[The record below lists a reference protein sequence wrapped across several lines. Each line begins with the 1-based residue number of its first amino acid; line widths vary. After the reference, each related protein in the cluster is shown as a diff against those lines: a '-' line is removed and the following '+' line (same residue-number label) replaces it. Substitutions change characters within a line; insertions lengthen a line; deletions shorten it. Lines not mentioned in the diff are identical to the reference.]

1 VPPTDVA
8 SQDAG
13 LRVQEVDPRIG
24 GPWDRYV
31 AHHAE
36 GLVFHHSSWIRALSR
51 EYGQPPIG
59 LTVVDRRGEIRGVL
73 PLMATRGL
81 PVLGSS
87 GVTGRRLSSLPRT
100 PVAGPVAD
108 TPEGTAALIRAAVE
122 RTPSETQ
129 LQLKLLEPRLD
140 GLEPRV
146 VGHPWRLTY
155 VLELPE
161 RPEDLRFGTS
171 RNHSSIK
178 RAVAKAH
185 RSGVRVRPA
194 STLKEL
200 RAWYRL
206 YLDTMRHHVVP
217 PRPLR
222 LFRAIWEEMRPHGT
236 MRLLLAE
243 RGGELLGGCLM
254 LQLGSTVFYGFN
266 GVRRDALEHRPNDA
280 IHWDA
285 IHTASAEGYRAYDFG
300 EVVERHAGLARF
312 KAKWGT
318 EPRRLHRYYFPAPAE
333 PPTTG
338 DPDQGRLEQAAAR
351 AWKRLPLP
359 ATALAGDVTYRFL

>member
-1 VPPTDVA
+1 
-8 SQDAG
+8 
-13 LRVQEVDPRIG
+13 
-24 GPWDRYV
+24 
-31 AHHAE
+31 
-36 GLVFHHSSWIRALSR
+36 
-51 EYGQPPIG
+51 
-59 LTVVDRRGEIRGVL
+59 
-73 PLMATRGL
+73 MATRGL

-266 GVRRDALEHRPNDA
+266 GVRRDAFEHRPNDA

-285 IHTASAEGYRAYDFG
+285 IQSASFPPPPTPPPLFPVG
-300 EVVERHAGLARF
+300 VVERALYGVPVDRVVWTMLKGSRRHAVESVEDRRAQLEHMAPPSSSPPRSARSSRLVLRRIS
-312 KAKWGT
+312 
-318 EPRRLHRYYFPAPAE
+318 PRIAR
-333 PPTTG
+333 T
-338 DPDQGRLEQAAAR
+338 AAAV
-351 AWKRLPLP
+351 
-359 ATALAGDVTYRFL
+359 AGDDWCRMVSRYEPVPGAKLLEGARGPHPHAAAMRLGDGA